1 MFSARITRASPRPRL
16 SVARSDAPA
25 LAPRSVVQA
34 PPLRGHELLPAANLY
49 TETRGWFL
57 PVPSG
62 RAAVH
67 AIAGFC
73 EPPARCRPPLRSAE
87 DPLGPT
93 QASRGAN
100 PKASSEDVLCR
111 LLICRVHPILFG
123 RTPES
128 FFRGYPL
135 PFADLSGPP
144 NRLREHARKPVRGKS
159 YAVC

>member
-25 LAPRSVVQA
+25 LAPRPVDQA
-34 PPLRGHELLPAANLY
+34 LPLRGHELLPAANLY

-73 EPPARCRPPLRSAE
+73 EPPAQCRPPLRPAD
-87 DPLGPT
+87 DPLGW
-93 QASRGAN
+93 G
-100 PKASSEDVLCR
+100 VLCR
-111 LLICRVHPILFG
+111 LLIFRVRPLVFGSPPESLFG
-123 RTPES
+123 GS
-128 FFRGYPL
+128 L
-135 PFADLSGPP
+135 MPFAHFSGPH
-144 NRLREHARKPVRGKS
+144 NRLRERTRKLFRGMS
-159 YAVC
+159 CAVC